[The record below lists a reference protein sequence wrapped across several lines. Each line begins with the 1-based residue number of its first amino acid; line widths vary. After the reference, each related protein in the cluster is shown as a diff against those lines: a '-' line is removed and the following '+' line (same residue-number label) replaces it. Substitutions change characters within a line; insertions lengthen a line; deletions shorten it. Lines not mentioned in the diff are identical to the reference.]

1 MIIFEDIEKT
11 LVAYLKETFE
21 YEGEQNIIVST
32 KKSKQNG
39 LKEVIITANY
49 VNEITQVHRN
59 ASAVLDIYAPTYA
72 EASRLGF
79 LTEAFIRE
87 ATVGDIKKVEVVLG
101 PTRTTE
107 QTESERRSISVDL
120 VIKANNYNN

>member
-1 MIIFEDIEKT
+1 MIIFSDLEII
-11 LVAYLKETFE
+11 LVDYLKEQLE
-21 YEGEQNIIVST
+21 AIDMADVKVSV
-32 KKSKQNG
+32 KKSKENN

-49 VNEITQVHRN
+49 IDEVTRVHRN
-59 ASAVLDIYAPTYA
+59 ATAVLDIYAPTYG
-72 EASRLGF
+72 EANSLS
-79 LTEAFIRE
+79 LTVEALIRE

-107 QTESERRSISVDL
+107 LTQSERRSISVDL

>member
-1 MIIFEDIEKT
+1 MIIFSDLEII
-11 LVAYLKETFE
+11 LVDYLKEQLE
-21 YEGEQNIIVST
+21 AIDMADVKVSV
-32 KKSKQNG
+32 KKSKENN

-49 VNEITQVHRN
+49 IDEVTKVHRN
-59 ASAVLDIYAPTYA
+59 ATAVLDIYAPTYG
-72 EASRLGF
+72 EANSLS
-79 LTEAFIRE
+79 LTVEALIRE

-107 QTESERRSISVDL
+107 LTQSERRSISVDL